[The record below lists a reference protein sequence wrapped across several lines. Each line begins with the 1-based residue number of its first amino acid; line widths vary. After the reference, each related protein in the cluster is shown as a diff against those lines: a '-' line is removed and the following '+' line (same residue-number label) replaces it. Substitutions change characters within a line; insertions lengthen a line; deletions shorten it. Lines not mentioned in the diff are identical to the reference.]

1 MRILAN
7 VTKQELDRYAGQPTA
22 KAMHDRVMQD
32 AVQIPEGDK
41 TAAAVFMASRKAE
54 KAVNNTDT
62 VEISRAGQALN
73 QSAAETQE
81 SAPRIAFGVF
91 RKNGANQLTVS
102 FDNMAMA
109 SRAVKQGYIEVDG
122 KRVDLSDDVKKRL
135 AATSQEIQKARERV
149 AMENAMRHNAAV
161 ARQQGDAMKQATD
174 KMTRA
179 VNTASRIMHGK
190 KVSPADEKELMETNP
205 ELYAVVKNAAELA
218 KHRRKQDDAE
228 DERVSVANDEARAR
242 EAEPKD
248 YSVEEV
254 EMPRVEVQMDI
265 SFEGDTPKVLS
276 VGAGLRTEE

>member
-228 DERVSVANDEARAR
+228 DERVSAANDEARAR

-276 VGAGLRTEE
+276 VGAGLRTEG

>member
-109 SRAVKQGYIEVDG
+109 SRAMKQGYIEVDG

-228 DERVSVANDEARAR
+228 DELVSAANDEARAR

>member
-1 MRILAN
+1 MRILTN

-22 KAMHDRVMQD
+22 KAMRERVMQD

-41 TAAAVFMASRKAE
+41 TAAAVFEASRKAE
-54 KAVNNTDT
+54 KVVNNTDT
-62 VEISRAGQALN
+62 VEISRVGQALN
-73 QSAAETQE
+73 QSTVETQE
-81 SAPRIAFGVF
+81 DAPRIAFGVS

-109 SRAVKQGYIEVDG
+109 SRAAKQGYIEVDG

-135 AATSQEIQKARERV
+135 AATSQEIQKVRERV
-149 AMENAMRHNAAV
+149 ALENAMRHNSAV
-161 ARQQGDAMKQATD
+161 ARQQGDAMNQATD
-174 KMTRA
+174 KLSRT

-190 KVSPADEKELMETNP
+190 KVSSADEKELMETNP

-228 DERVSVANDEARAR
+228 DERVSAANDEARAR

-265 SFEGDTPKVLS
+265 SFEGDAPQVLS
-276 VGAGLRTEE
+276 VGAGLRTE

>member
-102 FDNMAMA
+102 FDNMAIA

-228 DERVSVANDEARAR
+228 DERVSAANDEARAR

>member
-228 DERVSVANDEARAR
+228 DERVSAANDEARAR

-276 VGAGLRTEE
+276 VGAGLRTE

>member
-109 SRAVKQGYIEVDG
+109 SRAMKQGYIEVDG

-228 DERVSVANDEARAR
+228 DERVSAANDEARAR

>member
-7 VTKQELDRYAGQPTA
+7 VTKQELDRYAGKPTA

-179 VNTASRIMHGK
+179 VNTASHIMHGK

-228 DERVSVANDEARAR
+228 DERVSAANDEARAR

>member
-1 MRILAN
+1 MRILTN

-22 KAMHDRVMQD
+22 KAMRDRVMQD

-41 TAAAVFMASRKAE
+41 TAAAVFEAFRKAE

-81 SAPRIAFGVF
+81 SAPRIAFGVS

-109 SRAVKQGYIEVDG
+109 SRAAKQGYIEVDG

-149 AMENAMRHNAAV
+149 ALENAMRHNAAV
-161 ARQQGDAMKQATD
+161 TRQQGDAMKQATD
-174 KMTRA
+174 KLSRT

-228 DERVSVANDEARAR
+228 DERVSAANDEARAR
-242 EAEPKD
+242 EAELKD

-254 EMPRVEVQMDI
+254 EMPGVEVQMDI
-265 SFEGDTPKVLS
+265 SFEGDTPQVLN